1 MKHVGHE
8 GSHSVIFS
16 VCVMTDASSACSYTI
31 GKWASLQ
38 ASCHKNILHC
48 SLFNMRLPLFVMAN
62 SLSIQIH
69 ASKYQFY
76 RTDVTEI

>member
-1 MKHVGHE
+1 MKHAGHE

-31 GKWASLQ
+31 GKWAS
-38 ASCHKNILHC
+38 ASRPVVIKTSFTAQFLTWGP
-48 SLFNMRLPLFVMAN
+48 PLFVMAH

-69 ASKYQFY
+69 AP
-76 RTDVTEI
+76 E

>member
-8 GSHSVIFS
+8 GSKSVIFS

-31 GKWASLQ
+31 GKRASLQ

-48 SLFNMRLPLFVMAN
+48 SAFNVEPPLFVMAH

-69 ASKYQFY
+69 APK
-76 RTDVTEI
+76 